1 MSFIAEYTLSNPIL
15 LETRQAVPEVTIE
28 VEDEQPDLEN
38 HSRLI
43 LWTRGQEPALERFF
57 RKLPDEPS
65 ITSFETLATLSER
78 RLFRITL
85 SPAGERG
92 LTYVDAIELGITF
105 LEIKATGE
113 TMEYRAQIP
122 NREVLSSYRD
132 GCDEAELSFTLRR
145 LYRTDAEASA
155 KYGLTPRQRDVLYCA
170 LERGYFEVPREISA
184 AELAA
189 EFEIS
194 SQALSALIRRGQKAL
209 VRSTIADGEG
219 T

>member
-1 MSFIAEYTLSNPIL
+1 MTFIAEYTLSNPIL
-15 LETRQAVPEVTIE
+15 LETRRAVPDVTVE
-28 VEDEQPDLEN
+28 VEDEQPDIEN
-38 HSRLI
+38 HSRI
-43 LWTRGQEPALERFF
+43 TLWARGDDSALERFF
-57 RKLPDEPS
+57 RKLPDDPS
-65 ITSFETLATLSER
+65 VTTVETLATLSER

-92 LTYVDAIELGITF
+92 LTYVDAIKLGITF

-122 NREVLSSYRD
+122 NREVLSRYRD
-132 GCDEAELSFTLRR
+132 RCDEADLSFTLRR

-155 KYGLTPRQRDVLYCA
+155 KYGLTARQRDVLHRA

-184 AELAA
+184 AELAE

-209 VRSTIADGEG
+209 VRSTIADDES